1 MTIVGSKLKFNTA
14 PGGVAPLLVSLGS
27 GRVTRGHLWEALTEE
42 QGLLRS
48 GRIGGVSRAGTI
60 MCLLSSK
67 HGADRRGGTENLFA
81 RSVGVIMAL
90 F

>member
-1 MTIVGSKLKFNTA
+1 M
-14 PGGVAPLLVSLGS
+14 
-27 GRVTRGHLWEALTEE
+27 EE
-42 QGLLRS
+42 QGLLR
-48 GRIGGVSRAGTI
+48 GRRIEGASRAGTI

-67 HGADRRGGTENLFA
+67 RDADRQGGTENLFA